1 MGTNDL
7 LNNIRRRITTE
18 TIIAFVLGLL
28 IGLVVLGWWI
38 FPVQWYN
45 TDPSDLRP
53 RHKITYLQMIADSY
67 DITGDLD
74 AARARIADLK
84 GPTGTDAEILALLNQ
99 LAQAHLVAG
108 NAAAGARVQKLS
120 GALNLTAVSAPQPT
134 ATPGGPVPGSLGR
147 TLGILVM
154 VVLILL
160 GLAILF
166 TILQRREGERRTRM
180 RAVRPMEEIEEAEEL
195 EPLGAEMPVRAREA
209 LGTFVAFYRY
219 GDDNYDDSFDIEWN
233 GEFLGDCG
241 IAIAETIGTGTPRN
255 VTAFKMLLFDK
266 HGRKP
271 EESTT
276 LQKFLVSEYAFRDEN
291 IRARLGTRGEMVP
304 VSKGKVIVLEAPAL
318 RLEAEVLDM
327 EYRTGTPEPNSV
339 FDRLQLQLTVTRA
352 EEGAES

>member
-7 LNNIRRRITTE
+7 LINIRKRITAG
-18 TIIAFVLGLL
+18 TIIAFVLGLIL
-28 IGLVVLGWWI
+28 GLVVLGWWI

-53 RHKITYLQMIADSY
+53 RHKITYLQMVADSY
-67 DITGDLD
+67 NVTGDLD
-74 AARARIADLK
+74 AARARIAELK
-84 GPTGTDAEILALLNQ
+84 GPTGTDAEIMTLLNQ

-108 NAAAGARVQKLS
+108 DAAAGTRVQKLS
-120 GALNLTAVSAPQPT
+120 ADLNLTGLTITTPT
-134 ATPGGPVPGSLGR
+134 TTPSGPVPGSLER

-154 VVLILL
+154 VVLILV
-160 GLAILF
+160 GLAIVF
-166 TILQRREGERRTRM
+166 TMLQRREGERRTRM
-180 RAVRPMEEIEEAEEL
+180 RAARIGEEIEEAEAL
-195 EPLGAEMPVRAREA
+195 EPLGPAMPVRVREA
-209 LGTFVAFYRY
+209 LGTFATSYRH

-304 VSKGKVIVLEAPAL
+304 ISKGKVIVLEAPAL

-327 EYRTGTPEPNSV
+327 GYKTDTPEPNSV

-352 EEGAES
+352 DEGAES